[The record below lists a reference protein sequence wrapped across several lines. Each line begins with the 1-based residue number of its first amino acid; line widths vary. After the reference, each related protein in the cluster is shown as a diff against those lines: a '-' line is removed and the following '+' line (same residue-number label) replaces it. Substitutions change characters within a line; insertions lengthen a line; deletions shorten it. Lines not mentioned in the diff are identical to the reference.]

1 MKERILE
8 SKSSVLYIFRNK
20 ETGEYVDENYDPTE
34 NIYEAIGYADK
45 EKAIKEI
52 DNFDEPGNWYI
63 VTKVINMTVI
73 GEPIEVTTLI

>member
-20 ETGEYVDENYDPTE
+20 ETGEYVDENYDSTE

-52 DNFDEPGNWYI
+52 DNFDEPCNWYI